1 MNDFLGNAYPKLAGS
16 LKKLSFANLPTP
28 ITLHEIDTG
37 RGMRRVMVKHDDQ
50 TSDLYGG
57 NKVRKLEYI
66 FRRAQD
72 RGAKRVATF
81 GAVGSNHALATAI
94 HAKQLGFA
102 CTCFLAHQLR
112 TPRIS
117 QTLDLHLALGT
128 ELFKW
133 GGAVDRLELYRRTL
147 QHRNVW
153 VIPLGGTCWLGAVGF
168 VNAGLELAVQIAEEK
183 LDRPSR
189 IYMANGTMGS
199 VAGLAVGLGLAGI
212 DAEIHAVR
220 VADNR
225 YSRREVMQRLI
236 EKTAG
241 LLNRF
246 DPSIPADTGL
256 HTAITWRDDFFAG
269 AYAAVDVVT
278 QRAVEF
284 ADSQLNLWLE
294 TTYTGKAMAA
304 MLDDLKGSS
313 ESERYLFWN
322 TYNSKPLP
330 EISIDHMNRDRLP
343 AQFERY
349 YE

>member
-1 MNDFLGNAYPKLAGS
+1 MNDFLGNAYPKLGDR

-28 ITLHEIDTG
+28 VTQHEIDAG
-37 RGMRRVMVKHDDQ
+37 SAMRRVMVKHDEQ

-94 HAKQLGFA
+94 HAKQLGFE

-112 TPRIS
+112 TPRIP
-117 QTLDLHLALGT
+117 QTLDVHLALGT
-128 ELFKW
+128 ELIKW
-133 GGAVDRLELYRRTL
+133 GGAVDHLDLYRRTL

-168 VNAGLELAVQIAEEK
+168 VNAGIELGLQITEED
-183 LDRPSR
+183 LDTPNR

-199 VAGLAVGLGLAGI
+199 VAGLAIGLELAGI

-225 YSRREVMQRLI
+225 FSRREVMERLI

-246 DPSIPADTGL
+246 DPSIPADAGSRTPV
-256 HTAITWRDDFFAG
+256 TWRDDYFAG
-269 AYAAVDVVT
+269 AYAAVDDAT
-278 QRAVEF
+278 QRAVDI
-284 ADSQLNLWLE
+284 AASQLNLQLE

-304 MLDDLKGSS
+304 MLDDLESS
-313 ESERYLFWN
+313 SDTERYLFWN
-322 TYNSKPLP
+322 TYSSKPLP
-330 EISIDHMNRDRLP
+330 DIGNEHASHDRLP
-343 AQFERY
+343 EQFERY